1 MDLIIINCINDTDY
15 AHELRIQNIQ
25 PRRILYIMQ
34 QIIGQTKKVYTNLTP
49 NKIVNNII
57 ANAYNSYID
66 IYNDPFYKDYKPT
79 SINLTINWY
88 ISSTD
93 GINRQQST
101 ITGLEQLLQHTS
113 TVKPFDIIVTEF
125 TTDSNSDIQICPI
138 NYNLRN
144 VPISLFSKVY
154 RDFIKVGTYIYRDTI
169 RGSYI
174 TVLYDKTNHIIY
186 FDKKTEYIDDL
197 DE

>member
-1 MDLIIINCINDTDY
+1 MELKITNCINDTDY

-25 PRRILYIMQ
+25 PRQILYIMQ

-113 TVKPFDIIVTEF
+113 TVKPFDIIVNEF
-125 TTDSNSDIQICPI
+125 TTDSNSNIQISPI

-169 RGSYI
+169 RGNYI

-186 FDKKTEYIDDL
+186 FDKKTEYIDDF